1 MGLGGA
7 RTAAQVAKSVAKC
20 GEAGLSPPPRPRPAP
35 ALYVRAPL
43 PSLSPGRSFRPC
55 VNPTKP

>member
-20 GEAGLSPPPRPRPAP
+20 GEAGLAPPLRPAP
-35 ALYVRAPL
+35 APAPAPALCVRAPL
-43 PSLSPGRSFRPC
+43 HCCRRAAA
-55 VNPTKP
+55 VDTV